1 MCKICVN
8 NVYTVPYARYVW
20 QVQLVLL
27 CASVFF
33 IFRGQ
38 QVLFTQF
45 HIDDKQ
51 DTRYKTIISKNND
64 IKHLRTNFMLH
75 KSARV
80 LPFENVCGTMTVCG
94 TSMFMVF
101 YIEEFE
107 C

>member
-1 MCKICVN
+1 MYCSI
-8 NVYTVPYARYVW
+8 YTYRSLRVAGAIGAFVRFCFFHL
-20 QVQLVLL
+20 QRA
-27 CASVFF
+27 ASS
-33 IFRGQ
+33 
-38 QVLFTQF
+38 FTQF

-94 TSMFMVF
+94 TCMFMVF